1 MGDTI
6 ISINKYIL
14 GNTAKSA
21 ANVRII
27 MTTLT
32 QGFNIEQIPGGI
44 QVKYGDNK
52 SMHSEHVYDIY
63 LSIMA
68 SNRQYVKYDMF
79 GDKIQRKHNTEGIVV
94 DAFANVSEPL
104 EPYYMNTRIGYR
116 FEVKSGMYHPL
127 VSNNTVLFHN
137 KHDSNL
143 YLYRSDGK
151 LISTMSIEKFQE
163 SEPDEVYDFEYHN
176 THSLLYSNPEDL
188 TVYLWD
194 HVTPDNN
201 EIRELVC
208 DDWLLFEYVAC
219 LKDQHLYIHINRE
232 NECNLIDVDS
242 KSQIETHNNVHK
254 FGDTYSNYRY
264 YVTEFRDG
272 CKRLIATDGYHV
284 DMFEIELDKLNLVK
298 SFTLQYM
305 KEWYEC
311 CENGGVEFD
320 GGEGFMKVQNGKLY
334 FNKLDGVEQK
344 EGTVYTNEFMCINL
358 ESIDSDGNYTEI
370 PIIECLSDS
379 GKELIN
385 TYYTDQEIIE
395 LSVFDAN
402 KFVLEFPDKKFVAVE

>member
-1 MGDTI
+1 
-6 ISINKYIL
+6 
-14 GNTAKSA
+14 
-21 ANVRII
+21 

-32 QGFNIEQIPGGI
+32 NDFNIEQIPGGI

-52 SMHSEHVYDIY
+52 SMYSEYVHDGY
-63 LSIMA
+63 LSFMA
-68 SNRQYVKYDMF
+68 SNCKYVKYDMS
-79 GDKIQRKHNTEGIVV
+79 GDKMQREHIINENVTFVAE
-94 DAFANVSEPL
+94 DAIS
-104 EPYYMNTRIGYR
+104 YYRNTRLGYG

-137 KHDSNL
+137 NEDSNL
-143 YLYRSDGK
+143 YLYTSDGK

-163 SEPDEVYDFEYHN
+163 SEPDEVYYFEYHN

-194 HVTPDNN
+194 HVTPDGSAHRGNN
-201 EIRELVC
+201 SEIMEFMC
-208 DDWLLFEYVAC
+208 DDWLLFVYVTC

-232 NECNLIDVDS
+232 NECNLINVDS

-254 FGDTYSNYRY
+254 FGDTYSSYRY
-264 YVTEFRDG
+264 YVTEFSDG
-272 CKRLIATDGYHV
+272 SKQLIATDGYHV

-305 KEWYEC
+305 KEWYVY
-311 CENGGVEFD
+311 CENLSGEFD
-320 GGEGFMKVQNGKLY
+320 GGEGFMKVKNGKLY

-358 ESIDSDGNYTEI
+358 ESIDSDGNYTAI

-402 KFVLEFPDKKFVAVE
+402 KIVLEFPDKKFVAVE

>member
-1 MGDTI
+1 
-6 ISINKYIL
+6 
-14 GNTAKSA
+14 
-21 ANVRII
+21 

-44 QVKYGDNK
+44 QVKYDDNK
-52 SMHSEHVYDIY
+52 SMHSEHVYDGY
-63 LSIMA
+63 MSIIA
-68 SNRQYVKYDMF
+68 SNRKYADYDMST
-79 GDKIQRKHNTEGIVV
+79 GDKMRREHIINENVTFVAE
-94 DAFANVSEPL
+94 DAIS
-104 EPYYMNTRIGYR
+104 YYRNTRLGYG
-116 FEVKSGMYHPL
+116 FEVKLGMYHPL

-137 KHDSNL
+137 NEDSNL
-143 YLYRSDGK
+143 YLYTSDGK

-188 TVYLWD
+188 TVYLWN
-194 HVTPDNN
+194 HVKNDG
-201 EIRELVC
+201 IRELVC
-208 DDWLLFEYVAC
+208 DEWMLFEYVAC
-219 LKDQHLYIHINRE
+219 LKDQYLYIHINQE
-232 NECNLIDVDS
+232 NECNLINVDS

-254 FGDTYSNYRY
+254 FGDTYSNYRF
-264 YVTEFRDG
+264 YVTEFSDG
-272 CKRLIATDGYHV
+272 SKRLIAMDGYHV

-305 KEWYEC
+305 KEWYVY
-311 CENGGVEFD
+311 CENLSGEFD
-320 GGEGFMKVQNGKLY
+320 GGEGFMKVKNGKLY

-358 ESIDSDGNYTEI
+358 ESIDSDGNYTAI

-385 TYYTDQEIIE
+385 TYYTDEEIIK

>member
-1 MGDTI
+1 M
-6 ISINKYIL
+6 
-14 GNTAKSA
+14 
-21 ANVRII
+21 
-27 MTTLT
+27 
-32 QGFNIEQIPGGI
+32 
-44 QVKYGDNK
+44 
-52 SMHSEHVYDIY
+52 
-63 LSIMA
+63 SIMA
-68 SNRQYVKYDMF
+68 SNRKYADYDMF
-79 GDKIQRKHNTEGIVV
+79 GNKASREHIIDENVT
-94 DAFANVSEPL
+94 FAVEDVIS
-104 EPYYMNTRIGYR
+104 YYRNTRLGYG
-116 FEVKSGMYHPL
+116 FEVKPGMYHPL

-137 KHDSNL
+137 NEDSNL

-163 SEPDEVYDFEYHN
+163 SDSDEVYDFEYHN

-194 HVTPDNN
+194 HVKN
-201 EIRELVC
+201 EGIGELVC
-208 DDWLLFEYVAC
+208 DDWLLFEYVTC

-232 NECNLIDVDS
+232 NECYLINVDS
-242 KSQIETHNNVHK
+242 ESDIMPYQCVHK

-264 YVTEFRDG
+264 YVTEFSDG
-272 CKRLIATDGYHV
+272 SKRLIATDGYHV

-305 KEWYEC
+305 KEWYVY
-311 CENGGVEFD
+311 CENKGVEFD

-358 ESIDSDGNYTEI
+358 ESIDSDGNYTAI